1 MLFYSFIASECW
13 SSVAPATVAAICID
27 SNLYRVFWFLRA
39 TAYLYMLAYSAYMA
53 RQFRL
58 SVRLSVTRVI
68 CVKTAERIIEIVSP
82 SDRRIIRP
90 PVRRPSNGRTYK
102 MLVMF
107 FLFFQRL
114 ISELPRPIT
123 AKLRHISPPVS
134 IL

>member
-1 MLFYSFIASECW
+1 
-13 SSVAPATVAAICID
+13 
-27 SNLYRVFWFLRA
+27 
-39 TAYLYMLAYSAYMA
+39 MA

-107 FLFFQRL
+107 FLFF
-114 ISELPRPIT
+114 STPN
-123 AKLRHISPPVS
+123 LRAPSANHRETSPHIAACVYF
-134 IL
+134 IN

>member
-1 MLFYSFIASECW
+1 
-13 SSVAPATVAAICID
+13 
-27 SNLYRVFWFLRA
+27 
-39 TAYLYMLAYSAYMA
+39 MA